1 MDEFY
6 YQGDLEREAGVP
18 ITFAFDLYNPP
29 PLKNLLLLRKTTTT
43 DFAVLCDVLM
53 CFRVS

>member
-18 ITFAFDLYNPP
+18 ITFAFDRYNPV
-29 PLKNLLLLRKTTTT
+29 PLPKFQLVRMTTTT